1 MTATALTLTT
11 DVLELPHIGRRHAE
25 AFRAM
30 GLRCVADLLV
40 HLPHRYEQEEAELT
54 IGSLPPLIGAQG
66 TSDVQVSTRGEVAR
80 VKRGFGRKPRLEVQL
95 EDDTGRLE
103 VVFFNQPWLQRRIH
117 PGQVLRVAGKVK
129 LHGSTLQ
136 MANPRWEQDDPD
148 APAPVGSSRLLPVYP
163 ASEQVSSM
171 VIARA
176 TDAILDEAVTLLEDH
191 LPEDYRRD
199 RGLLRLDEAYR
210 ILHRPLD
217 RDAVKAAR
225 RRIAF
230 DELLLLQLGVMMKRH
245 HRMQTLR
252 APALPLTDELQERMA
267 ARIPF
272 TLTENQQQVV
282 TEIAGDL
289 QRGVPMNRLLQG
301 DVGAGKT
308 VVGLQAMLMAVAAGH
323 QATLL
328 APTELLA
335 EQHAMSIE
343 RMLEGSRVRLALLT
357 GSMPA
362 RERTRCLEAMAAGEL
377 DIVIGT
383 HALLSKGVEFRNLAV
398 AIIDEQ
404 HRFGVHQ
411 RAVLRQGKPGT
422 DDVPHQLVM
431 TATPIPRTLSL
442 TIFGDLDV
450 STIHGRLPG
459 RSPISTRHVNCDE
472 ADGVYAELAERIGRG
487 EQGFVVVPVI
497 DESESLLKDIG
508 THMTELQAGALS
520 GRRLESM
527 HGRMDRIE
535 REAIMERFRNGEI
548 DVLVATTVIEVG
560 IDVPNATMIVIEQA
574 DRFGLAQLHQLRG
587 RVGRGEKPGL
597 CVLIAD
603 PVTAD
608 GEARLEAVVSTD
620 DGFRIAELDMEIR
633 GPGELVGS
641 RQSGLPPF
649 AVASLPRD
657 FDLLRAARRD
667 AEAWIDSDPTLQRP
681 EHALVRRRL
690 MKRHGEALGLVDVG

>member
-1 MTATALTLTT
+1 MSETTLSLTT
-11 DVLELPHIGRRHAE
+11 DVLDLPHIGQRHAE

-30 GLRCVADLLV
+30 GLRCVSDLLI
-40 HLPHRYEQEEAELT
+40 HLPHRYEREEAEIP
-54 IGSLPPLIGAQG
+54 IGSLATLVG
-66 TSDVQVSTRGEVAR
+66 TEGSSEVQVSSRGEVAK
-80 VKRGFGRKPRLEVQL
+80 VKRGFGRKPRLELQL
-95 EDDTGRLE
+95 EDDTGSME

-117 PGQVLRVAGKVK
+117 PGQTLRVAGKVR
-129 LHGSTLQ
+129 LHGSKLQ
-136 MANPRWEQDDPD
+136 MANPRWEHDDPD
-148 APAPVGSSRLLPVYP
+148 APAPAGESRLLPVYS
-163 ASEQVSSM
+163 ASEHVSSM
-171 VIARA
+171 MIARA
-176 TDAILDEAVTLLEDH
+176 IDAILDDAVGLLDDH
-191 LPEDYRRD
+191 LSDDYRRE
-199 RGLLRLDEAYR
+199 RGLPRLDESYR
-210 ILHRPLD
+210 QLHRPVD
-217 RDAVKAAR
+217 EDSVGSAR
-225 RRIAF
+225 RRLAF

-245 HRMQTLR
+245 HRIQTLR
-252 APALPLTDELQERMA
+252 APAMELSTELQQRMA

-272 TLTENQQQVV
+272 TLTESQEQVV
-282 TEIAGDL
+282 GEIAGDL

-343 RMLEGSRVRLALLT
+343 RMLEGSRVRLDLLT

-362 RERTRCLEAMAAGEL
+362 RERTRCLEALAAG
-377 DIVIGT
+377 DIDIIIGT

-411 RAVLRQGKPGT
+411 RAVLRQGRAGT
-422 DDVPHQLVM
+422 NDVPHQLVM

-459 RSPISTRHVNCDE
+459 RTPVTTRHVNAE
-472 ADGVYAELAERIGRG
+472 ESGTVYTHLAERIARG

-508 THMTELQAGALS
+508 THMADLQSGALS
-520 GRRLESM
+520 GCRLESM
-527 HGRMDRIE
+527 HGRMDRQQ
-535 REAIMERFRNGEI
+535 REAIMERFRDGEI

-587 RVGRGEKPGL
+587 RVGRGSKAGL

-608 GEARLEAVVSTD
+608 GEARLEAIVSTD

-657 FDLLRAARRD
+657 FELLRMARRD
-667 AEAWIDSDPTLQRP
+667 AEAWIEADATLEAP

>member
-1 MTATALTLTT
+1 MSKSPLTLTT
-11 DVLELPHIGRRHAE
+11 DVLELPHIGQRHAA
-25 AFRAM
+25 AFRSM
-30 GLRCVADLLV
+30 GLRCVSDLII
-40 HLPHRYEQEEAELT
+40 HLPHRYEREEAEIR
-54 IGSLPPLIGAQG
+54 IGSLPELIGPDG
-66 TSDVQVSTRGEVAR
+66 SSNTQVSSRGEVAK
-80 VKRGFGRKPRLEVQL
+80 VKRGFGRKPRIEIQL

-103 VVFFNQPWLQRRIH
+103 VVFFNQPWLQKRIH
-117 PGQVLRVAGKVK
+117 PGQTLRVAGKVR

-136 MANPRWEQDDPD
+136 MANPRWEHDDPD
-148 APAPVGSSRLLPVYP
+148 APAPAGEARLLPVYS

-171 VIARA
+171 MIARA
-176 TDAILDEAVTLLEDH
+176 VDAILDEAVDLLHDH
-191 LPEDYRRD
+191 LSDAYRRE
-199 RGLLRLDEAYR
+199 RGLPRLDESYR
-210 ILHRPLD
+210 QLHRPTD
-217 RDAVKAAR
+217 EDSVKSAR
-225 RRIAF
+225 RRLAF
-230 DELLLLQLGVMMKRH
+230 DELLQLQLGVMMKRH
-245 HRMQTLR
+245 HRIQTLR
-252 APALPLTDELQERMA
+252 APAMELSEELHRRMS

-272 TLTENQQQVV
+272 TLTENQEQVV
-282 TEIAGDL
+282 AEIAGDL

-335 EQHAMSIE
+335 EQHSMSIE

-362 RERTRCLEAMAAGEL
+362 RERSQCLQRLAAGEI
-377 DIVIGT
+377 DIIIGT
-383 HALLSKGVEFRNLAV
+383 HALLSKGVEFHNLAV

-411 RAVLRQGKPGT
+411 RAVLRRGRA
-422 DDVPHQLVM
+422 DSNDVPHQLVM

-459 RSPISTRHVNCDE
+459 RSPVATRHVTAE
-472 ADGVYAELAERIGRG
+472 ESESVYVELAERIDRG

-497 DESESLLKDIG
+497 DESESMLKDIG
-508 THMTELQAGALS
+508 THTADLQSGALS
-520 GRRLESM
+520 GRRIESM
-527 HGRMDRIE
+527 HGRMDRE
-535 REAIMERFRNGEI
+535 HREAIMERFRNREI
-548 DVLVATTVIEVG
+548 DVLIATTVIEVG
-560 IDVPNATMIVIEQA
+560 IDIPNATMIVIEQA

-587 RVGRGEKPGL
+587 RVGRGSLAGE

-603 PVTAD
+603 PVTPD
-608 GEARLEAVVSTD
+608 GEARLEAIVSTN

-657 FDLLRAARRD
+657 FELLRMARRD
-667 AEAWIDSDPTLQRP
+667 AEAWIESDPTLEAP
-681 EHALVRRRL
+681 EHALIRRRL